1 MRFPIFLSAM
11 LLWGCINLELRA
23 DSNATGGSVLASQ
36 SVSLGAGP
44 FNHDNPFGTSGS
56 LNSVVNVSF
65 TGGFIANQ
73 VRLAGTLNKVAAA
86 DFPSE
91 NEIRISRTDTQFYN
105 WKNPG
110 PASSTWGPT
119 LNYDSSQSILGVFA
133 DGIDPNGNWT
143 VTFYN
148 SFEDDTN
155 SGQIDSFS
163 SNVTMEFRRIDPI
176 ADSNGVFSLG
186 ALALGGQY
194 NRVGEFAVAQLAGA
208 NGNNDRYNFSVAVS
222 GLLSAETFGTN
233 VFTGNIN
240 GDTEIGIFNAASG
253 AIVTGAF
260 DDDSGPGLYSR
271 LQDVFLTAGDYVFV
285 IGDFDTNF
293 SNTSTL
299 SSLSFGSATTP
310 YDYGL
315 TMNFTAVPE
324 PSALVLLVGTSL
336 GFACRHFRRLTR
348 TSMS

>member
-1 MRFPIFLSAM
+1 MKCYFFLFA
-11 LLWGCINLELRA
+11 LLTWGFFAIESKA

-36 SVSLGAGP
+36 SLSLGAGP
-44 FNHDNPFGTSGS
+44 FNHDNPIGTSGS
-56 LNSVVNVSF
+56 LNSVVNISF
-65 TGGFIANQ
+65 TGGFIANH

-91 NEIRISRTDTQFYN
+91 NGIRISRTETQFYN
-105 WKNPG
+105 WTNPG

-119 LNYDSSQSILGVFA
+119 FNYDSTQSITGVFT

-143 VTFYN
+143 VTFFN
-148 SFEDDTN
+148 SFEDDTS

-186 ALALGGQY
+186 TLSLGGQY
-194 NRVGEFAVAQLAGA
+194 NRVGEFAVAQPSGA

-233 VFTGNIN
+233 VFTGNVN
-240 GDTEIGIFNAASG
+240 GDTEIGIFNAANG

-260 DDDSGPGLYSR
+260 DDDNGPGLYSR

-299 SSLSFGSATTP
+299 SNLSFGSAATP

-324 PSALVLLVGTSL
+324 PSTLFLLSVTTL
-336 GFACRHFRRLTR
+336 GFAGRRCRRLMLW
-348 TSMS
+348 SMP